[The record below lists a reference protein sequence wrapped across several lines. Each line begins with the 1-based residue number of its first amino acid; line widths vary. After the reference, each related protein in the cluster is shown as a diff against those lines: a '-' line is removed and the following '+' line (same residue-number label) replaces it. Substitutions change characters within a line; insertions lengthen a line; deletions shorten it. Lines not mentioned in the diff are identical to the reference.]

1 MVETYSESKAMKRHW
16 PTMSSHARRTL
27 SELQHYI
34 GLFNAVYNTVAFFMV
49 LLLLPCILSIYI
61 GISLLR
67 YVALRLLSKVYADL
81 EFVQS
86 TSVRTT
92 VDTVRNQGIITLVL
106 QVKGTCDLQMFKSR
120 LQSDMLNRMKCGR
133 LVFPHLRTKLT
144 SVWGWYAWVK
154 TSATYFNIN
163 NHVVLAA
170 PIPQGGVG
178 YINDANM
185 QKFISERVSKYLC
198 PDNPPWQITIIPS
211 PDKYYVLIRLHHLYL
226 SVEHLGLGDLLLLEP
241 DSHSWSSEDVED
253 YLDNDHL
260 LAGTFKTPVAIPQVY
275 QHVYESFCNFWNEFL
290 SVYDPQENPK
300 ILKSA
305 TLRTYFSITLI
316 TAVSIIREYVKC
328 AHPNL
333 TQIIRRE
340 MNKRY
345 FTVRLFWVSVL
356 NTFHPVTIATS
367 IASWTWWFTMTL
379 LLQAFRTVL
388 NIPVYTYWM
397 ILLYHVL
404 RELWYLTNIVYTAP
418 RMILQ
423 ELFFP
428 AAPNSCHHLQTVS
441 LCGRKAISWSDPVSL
456 DYIRRIHDATGASSC
471 EILLSAVS
479 ASVRDYFRYLGFPV
493 PDSVV
498 TTARFVPQEYLLAQ
512 SSSFQ
517 EHGGLM
523 CLELP
528 LWIPDE
534 PIENLT
540 VTQNALYKART
551 NQASIYLASLY
562 RFDHSLLP
570 KLLPSVLA
578 RILLNALSRKYAVTI
593 TQVDATTSERKRRRL
608 LWGQEVENIMYW
620 RPPQGNI
627 SLSMTLM
634 SYGDSVRLCIMS
646 DTQLSP
652 QHSIISNNF
661 DKHIGQLAV
670 AAGVARRPGSPSRS
684 STTSPASS
692 SPTGSAS
699 HSPMGSAS
707 RSPTTSISSS

>member
-1 MVETYSESKAMKRHW
+1 MKRHW

-34 GLFNAVYNTVAFFMV
+34 GLFNAVYNTAAFLLV
-49 LLLLPCILSIYI
+49 LFLLPCIISIYI
-61 GISLLR
+61 GISVVR
-67 YVALRLLSKVYADL
+67 YLALRLLSKVYTDL
-81 EFVQS
+81 EFITS
-86 TSVRTT
+86 TTVRST

-106 QVKGTCDLQMFKSR
+106 QVRGTCDMQMFKSR
-120 LQSDMLNRMKCGR
+120 LQSDMINRMKCGR

-154 TSATYFNIN
+154 TSNTYFDIDK
-163 NHVVLAA
+163 HVMLAA
-170 PIPQGGVG
+170 PIGYGGGGG
-178 YINDANM
+178 YINDTNT

-198 PDNPPWQITIIPS
+198 PDHPPWRITIIPS
-211 PDKYYVLIRLHHLYL
+211 SEKYYVLISIHHLYL
-226 SVEHLGLGDLLLLEP
+226 SEEHLGLGDLLLLEP
-241 DSHSWSSEDVED
+241 DNHVWSSEDVED

-300 ILKSA
+300 ILQKS
-305 TLRTYFSITLI
+305 TLKIYFCIALI
-316 TAVSIIREYVKC
+316 TAVSAIKVYFKSLRPNLKQIIIREM
-328 AHPNL
+328 
-333 TQIIRRE
+333 E
-340 MNKRY
+340 KRY
-345 FTVRLFWVSVL
+345 ITFRLLWMSVF
-356 NTFHPVTIATS
+356 NTFHPVTVVTS
-367 IASWTWWFTMTL
+367 IVSWTWWFSMTL
-379 LLQAFRTVL
+379 LLQVFRTIL

-404 RELWYLTNIVYTAP
+404 REIWYLTKIVFTAP

-423 ELFFP
+423 EIFFP
-428 AAPNSCHHLQTVS
+428 ATPKTCHHLQTVS

-493 PDSVV
+493 PDSVM
-498 TTARFVPQEYLLAQ
+498 TTARFIPQEYLLAQ

-523 CLELP
+523 CLDLP

-593 TQVDATTSERKRRRL
+593 TQVDATSSERKRRRL
-608 LWGQEVENIMYW
+608 LWGQEVESIMYW
-620 RPPQGNI
+620 RPPQGNV

-634 SYGDSVRLCIMS
+634 SYGDSVRLCVMS

-652 QHSIISNNF
+652 QHSIISSNF

-670 AAGVARRPGSPSRS
+670 GAGVARRPSSPSRS
-684 STTSPASS
+684 STSSPPSS
-692 SPTGSAS
+692 SSD
-699 HSPMGSAS
+699 SP
-707 RSPTTSISSS
+707 ISSADSSPLISATSSITLSTSS

>member
-1 MVETYSESKAMKRHW
+1 MVDTYSEGRGMKRHW
-16 PTMSSHARRTL
+16 PAMSSHARRTL
-27 SELQHYI
+27 SELQQYI
-34 GLFNAVYNTVAFFMV
+34 GLFNAFYNMAAFFLV
-49 LLLLPCILSIYI
+49 LFMLPCILSVYI
-61 GISLLR
+61 GISVMR
-67 YVALRLLSKVYADL
+67 YLALRLLSKVYAEL
-81 EFVQS
+81 EFVTS
-86 TSVRTT
+86 TSVRST
-92 VDTVRNQGIITLVL
+92 VDTVRNQGIITLML
-106 QVKGTCDLQMFKSR
+106 QVKGICDLHMFKSR
-120 LQSDMLNRMKCGR
+120 LQSDMINRMKCGR
-133 LVFPHLRTKLT
+133 PVFPHLRTKLT

-154 TSATYFNIN
+154 TSTTYFNIDN
-163 NHVVLAA
+163 QVVLAT
-170 PIPQGGVG
+170 PVGGF
-178 YINDANM
+178 NDANT

-211 PDKYYVLIRLHHLYL
+211 SEKYYVLIRLHHLYL
-226 SVEHLGLGDLLLLEP
+226 TEDHLGLGDLLLLEP
-241 DSHSWSSEDVED
+241 ENHSWSSEDVED

-300 ILKSA
+300 ILKNS
-305 TLRTYFSITLI
+305 TLKTYFSITLI
-316 TAVSIIREYVKC
+316 IAVSIIKGYLRSAK
-328 AHPNL
+328 PNL
-333 TQIIRRE
+333 KQIIHRE
-340 MNKRY
+340 VTRRY
-345 FTVRLFWVSVL
+345 FTLRLLWKSVF
-356 NTFHPVTIATS
+356 NTFHPVTIVTS
-367 IASWTWWFTMTL
+367 IVSWTWWFSMTL
-379 LLQAFRTVL
+379 LLQAFKTIL

-404 RELWYLTNIVYTAP
+404 REIWYLTKIIFVAP

-428 AAPNSCHHLQTVS
+428 ATPKPCHHLQTVS
-441 LCGRKAISWSDPVSL
+441 LCGRKAISWSEPVSL
-456 DYIRRIHDATGASSC
+456 DYIHRIHEATGASSC

-498 TTARFVPQEYLLAQ
+498 TTARFIPQEYLLAQ
-512 SSSFQ
+512 STSFQ

-523 CLELP
+523 CLDLP

-562 RFDHSLLP
+562 RFDHSLMP
-570 KLLPSVLA
+570 KLLPYVLA

-593 TQVDATTSERKRRRL
+593 TQVDATSNERKRRRL

-646 DTQLSP
+646 DTQLSL
-652 QHSIISNNF
+652 QHTIISNNF

-670 AAGVARRPGSPSRS
+670 AVGVSRRPSSPSRS
-684 STTSPASS
+684 SLTNFTVGSTTSSAASS
-692 SPTGSAS
+692 
-699 HSPMGSAS
+699 
-707 RSPTTSISSS
+707 TTSSTSS